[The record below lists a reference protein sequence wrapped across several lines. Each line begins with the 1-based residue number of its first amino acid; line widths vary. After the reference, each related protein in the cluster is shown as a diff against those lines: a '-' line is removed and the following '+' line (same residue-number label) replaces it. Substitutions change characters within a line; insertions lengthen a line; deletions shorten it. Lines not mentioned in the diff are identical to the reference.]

1 MKRLTALILFVAL
14 VASCDRKTATKV
26 ERPEK
31 PNILLIISDQLNWDF
46 FSSMGN
52 PYVKTPNIDRL
63 MASGVRYDRAYVA
76 NPVCI
81 PSRVSMFTGQ
91 RPTYF
96 GFHVPKGIEHN
107 TVAVK
112 EYVAAN
118 PIAIQMQQAG
128 YKTYYGGKD
137 HFGWKENSFKPQDLG
152 FEVYANGKEY
162 RGVDCV
168 PKAIETLKNHKTNY
182 TDQPFFMVTSL
193 MNPHDICYAHI
204 KDNKF
209 DMEKIEDR
217 TDGGGWQDLLRESV
231 LANLRIPEGEEGAGG
246 FEPIDYYLRNSPP
259 LPDNYMPQSNEP
271 TIISGENGEDGMA
284 ASFGRYRGQYDSTD
298 WKLHRFAYVKFVEE
312 IDREVGQLLD
322 GLKASGMDENTVII
336 FTSDHGEMNGAHQM
350 AGKGL
355 FFDEVCHVPF
365 VVTHPSLAGGRVDDS
380 NLVSNGLDLVP
391 TLFGLA
397 GVSSESQFE
406 GKDLSALFFDADEKL
421 DRTHIPVE
429 VSTGMGLVSS
439 DFYYGIY
446 FNGSENNEQ
455 LYDMRKKPLQ
465 MENDA
470 LDAEYEESLNANREV
485 FRKLNENT
493 LKSFGFPEGY
503 MKFLNQEN

>member
-1 MKRLTALILFVAL
+1 MKKLTTLILFVAI
-14 VASCDRKTATKV
+14 VASCNKKSATEV
-26 ERPEK
+26 VRPEK
-31 PNILLIISDQLNWDF
+31 PNILLIISDQLNWNF

-52 PYVKTPNIDRL
+52 QYVETPNIDRL
-63 MASGVRYDRAYVA
+63 MAGGVRYDKAYVA

-91 RPTYF
+91 RPTHF

-107 TVAVK
+107 SVDVK
-112 EYVAAN
+112 EYVAENQMAT
-118 PIAIQMQQAG
+118 QMQQVG

-137 HFGWKENSFKPQDLG
+137 HFGWRDYSFKPQDLG

-168 PKAIETLKNHKTNY
+168 PKAIETLNNHKENH
-182 TDQPFFMVTSL
+182 TDQPFFMVASL

-209 DMEKIEDR
+209 DMDKIDDR
-217 TDGGGWQDLLRESV
+217 TDAGGWQDLLRESV
-231 LANLRIPEGEEGAGG
+231 LTNLRIPDGEVGAGG
-246 FEPIDYYLRNSPP
+246 FEPIDYYLENSPP
-259 LPDNYMPQSNEP
+259 LPDNYMPQSDEP
-271 TIISGENGEDGMA
+271 TIISGENGEEGMA
-284 ASFGRYRGQYDSTD
+284 ASFGRYRGQYDSID
-298 WKLHRFAYVKFVEE
+298 WKLHRFAYIRFVEE

-355 FFDEVCHVPF
+355 LFDEVCHVPF
-365 VVTHPSLAGGRVDDS
+365 VVTHPSVTGGRVDDS

-397 GVSSESQFE
+397 GVNSEKQFQ
-406 GKDLSALFFDADEKL
+406 GKDLSDLFFDATKKL
-421 DRTHIPVE
+421 NRTYIPVE

-465 MENDA
+465 MKNDA
-470 LDAEYEESLNANREV
+470 LNSDYEKDLIANREM
-485 FRKLNENT
+485 FQKMNEET
-493 LKSFGFPEGY
+493 LENFGYPDGY
-503 MKFLNQEN
+503 MKFLGTNE